1 MNLTDRQ
8 RRFVEEY
15 AIDCNAMQA
24 AIRAGY
30 ARKTAEKQGYALLRK
45 PAIRE
50 AIRAVEHERLEIL
63 GVTADKVVTELARLA
78 FSSVRRVVQWD
89 DTGAMPLPS
98 AQLSDDDAAAISEI
112 TCTPT
117 DTGAHVR
124 VKMHDKLK
132 ALEMLL
138 KHLSASANEE
148 QNDEFVQFDDEAVAR
163 IAREFIARTRII
175 ENTHGIR
182 PSAET

>member
-30 ARKTAEKQGYALLRK
+30 TRKTAHKQGYALLRK

-132 ALEMLL
+132 ALEMLSR
-138 KHLSASANEE
+138 HLGVFKDGSGGVQQHLAAGATVNMHISYVGTAPSDGASGDR
-148 QNDEFVQFDDEAVAR
+148 Q
-163 IAREFIARTRII
+163 
-175 ENTHGIR
+175 
-182 PSAET
+182 

>member
-124 VKMHDKLK
+124 IKMHDKLK

-148 QNDEFVQFDDEAVAR
+148 QNEFVQFDDEAVAG